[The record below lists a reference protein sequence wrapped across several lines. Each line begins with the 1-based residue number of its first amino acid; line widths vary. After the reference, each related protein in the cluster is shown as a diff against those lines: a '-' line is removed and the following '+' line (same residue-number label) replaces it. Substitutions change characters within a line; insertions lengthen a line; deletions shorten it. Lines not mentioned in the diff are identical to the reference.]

1 VIRNVPDKQAISK
14 TAKAT
19 LVVLTVGSIL
29 DFLGQGIIIKIVLNR
44 IAKNEA
50 HVRYRV
56 VNIVEQNQSDDK
68 RFKEQTLVTEEDEII
83 KKELLKCQ
91 KEKEEMKENSLL
103 ISMKYEQSKGE
114 SECFVCNNPYY
125 LDYLGLFVKSVVT
138 LEYERGSDDGFWS
151 EKNREYSFSEPI
163 VARNSITNKTC

>member
-1 VIRNVPDKQAISK
+1 M
-14 TAKAT
+14 
-19 LVVLTVGSIL
+19 VLTVGSIL

-68 RFKEQTLVTEEDEII
+68 RFKEQTLVTDDDEII
-83 KKELLKCQ
+83 KKEL
-91 KEKEEMKENSLL
+91 EKEEMKENRLL

-138 LEYERGSDDGFWS
+138 LEYERKSNDGFWS